1 MRYEMLKFGV
11 FLTLNAFFA
20 KIAKN
25 KKKIA
30 IFVPANNGLSLE
42 FKV

>member
-1 MRYEMLKFGV
+1 MKYEMLKFGV

-30 IFVPANNGLSLE
+30 IFVPANRQA
-42 FKV
+42 KK